1 LRVEAENAM
10 ALDSARENA
19 EGLVRKI
26 AFLKDGLAEER
37 WAREV
42 AEKNSRCL
50 SDTVV
55 DAWHRWEV
63 FERERRE

>member
-1 LRVEAENAM
+1 VEAENAM

-26 AFLKDGLAEER
+26 AFLKDGLVEER

-55 DAWHRWEV
+55 DA
-63 FERERRE
+63 